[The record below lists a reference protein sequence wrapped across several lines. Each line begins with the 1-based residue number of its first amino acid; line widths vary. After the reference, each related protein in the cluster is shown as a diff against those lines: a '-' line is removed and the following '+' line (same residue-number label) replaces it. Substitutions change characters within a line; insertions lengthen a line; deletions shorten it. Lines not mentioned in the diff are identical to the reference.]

1 MSGLRE
7 KLKGGVSLTNQGKLT
22 VYFEQPF
29 YRGLFEQVVGD
40 TYRVAKVTFGT
51 QVPTANE
58 LLCLI
63 QQRWGSLHW
72 VAAQENVLAE
82 VPLTMNPKRRSRQA
96 RKEVRDSRKGRA
108 STLLKLE
115 HKQNLRLKKQRRKRL
130 KDQHAREVRL
140 KKQTK
145 RLEKHRGH

>member
-7 KLKGGVSLTNQGKLT
+7 NLKGGVSLTIQGKLT

-72 VAAQENVLAE
+72 VAAQESTLSEA
-82 VPLTMNPKRRSRQA
+82 PLTMNPKRRSRQA
-96 RKEVRDSRKGRA
+96 RKEVQDSRKGRA

-115 HKQNLRLKKQRRKRL
+115 HKHNLQLKKQRRKRL

>member
-1 MSGLRE
+1 MAI
-7 KLKGGVSLTNQGKLT
+7 QGKLT

-29 YRGLFEQVVGD
+29 YRGLFEQTVGD
-40 TYRVAKVTFGT
+40 TYRVAKVTFST
-51 QVPTANE
+51 QIPTSND

-72 VAAQENVLAE
+72 VEARENVLSE
-82 VPLTMNPKRRSRQA
+82 VPVTMSPKGRSRQA
-96 RKEVRDSRKGRA
+96 RKEVRDSRKDRA

-115 HKQNLRLKKQRRKRL
+115 HKQNLQLKKKRRKRL

-140 KKQTK
+140 KKQAK